1 MSKIY
6 NALTR
11 DPFNRSTIRSRIIRF
26 VIVSFLSLW
35 AIAVMFLMDAE
46 NELRPEFL
54 GGQRFI
60 DTSIPGNYLGLF
72 GKDYSRNFVAD
83 FLYNVCD
90 ITPKDVSLPSWLI
103 IGIVLGCLWV
113 WALFDCFDKKIR
125 KAFKIDDTELK
136 DHKRRVITYKASII
150 IGLVMVAIIGIIIV
164 SLLTDG
170 VMTSKSFSAAE
181 LLTTLAISLILIAI
195 WPVIAL
201 IGILVYASF
210 YYLAKLCK
218 WLFGKKDKKNTAET
232 EGEGAGNGGK
242 GEMNIG
248 SDKGEYDISL
258 GKVFPALKRIDE
270 KYADGTAIP
279 TFEKQNVT
287 LAEIVKRFRAYLCNQ
302 KLYFDEKTL
311 RNFIGGLSV
320 SRLLI
325 LEGLSGT
332 GKSTLPRLFSEFVG
346 NKVFYSPVQAT
357 WRDRT
362 DLVGYYSEFT
372 QEYKETDFL
381 KRLYEANFKNEEINM
396 MVLDEMNISR
406 IEYYFADFLSILEYP
421 SPDWLIKVMQ
431 LKDGQEA
438 PTKFIDGNVQI
449 PTNTWF
455 IGTAN
460 TDDSTFTISD
470 KVYDRAI
477 VLDFLRVNEPFTMDY
492 NTDEIHISSEELLD
506 LFKEAQANEANRL
519 NDEER
524 AKFKQLCNFV
534 LDTFNVTFGNRIM
547 NQIEN
552 FVPVY
557 VALGGTKTEALDF
570 IFSRKVMRKLQG
582 KYDEYVKDGLTKM
595 VRFINGLYGKDQ
607 LPYTEESIVE
617 LRKKLI

>member
-1 MSKIY
+1 MGSLYK
-6 NALTR
+6 NLTK
-11 DPFNRSTIRSRIIRF
+11 DAFDRSTLKKRIIRCI
-26 VIVSFLSLW
+26 IVTFLTVWSL
-35 AIAVMFLMDAE
+35 IVMMLMDAD
-46 NELRPEFL
+46 NALRPESL
-54 GGQRFI
+54 GGHNF
-60 DTSIPGNYLGLF
+60 GLSV
-72 GKDYSRNFVAD
+72 GPYIADYSQNIIAD
-83 FLYNVCD
+83 FLYNVFEL
-90 ITPKDVSLPSWLI
+90 TPKDVSLNSWIILGVLI
-103 IGIVLGCLWV
+103 TCLWA
-113 WALFDCFDKKIR
+113 WALFDCFDMKLRKK
-125 KAFKIDDTELK
+125 FKVDDTELK
-136 DHKRRVITYKASII
+136 DHKRRVITYKSAVI
-150 IGLVMVAIIGIIIV
+150 IGLIVIAILFIALV
-164 SLLTDG
+164 SVITEGQLDSDTF
-170 VMTSKSFSAAE
+170 TATE
-181 LLTTLAISLILIAI
+181 LLTTLCISLILILVFPTFIFFAI
-195 WPVIAL
+195 FIYAL
-201 IGILVYASF
+201 I
-210 YYLAKLCK
+210 YYIVRLFR
-218 WLFGKKDKKNTAET
+218 WLLNLGKKKKKVDAEN
-232 EGEGAGNGGK
+232 ADALNANGNGNGK
-242 GEMNIG
+242 VSSEQ
-248 SDKGEYDISL
+248 GEYDTSL

-270 KYADGTAIP
+270 KYADGTAVP
-279 TFEKQNVT
+279 AFEQQNVT
-287 LAEIVKRFRAYLCNQ
+287 LSDIVKRFRAYLCKQ

-320 SRLLI
+320 SRLLV

-332 GKSTLPRLFSEFVG
+332 GKSTLPRLFSTFVG

-381 KRLYEANFKNEEINM
+381 KRLYEANYKEQEINL

-438 PTKFIDGNVQI
+438 PAKLIDGNVLI

-477 VLDFLRVNEPFTMDY
+477 VLDFLRVNEPFTTNDES
-492 NTDEIHISSEELLD
+492 DEIHISSEQLLQ
-506 LFKEAQANEANRL
+506 LFKEAQENNANRL

-524 AKFKQLCNFV
+524 ARFKQLCDFV
-534 LDTFNVTFGNRIM
+534 LETFNVTFGNRIM

-595 VRFINGLYGKDQ
+595 VRFINGLYGKDA

>member
-1 MSKIY
+1 MGSLYKK
-6 NALTR
+6 LTK
-11 DPFNRSTIRSRIIRF
+11 DAFDRSTVKKRIIRCL
-26 VIVSFLSLW
+26 IVTLLSAW
-35 AIAVMFLMDAE
+35 ALLVMVLMDAD
-46 NELRPEFL
+46 NALRSASL
-54 GGQRFI
+54 GGHNF
-60 DTSIPGNYLGLF
+60 GLSRWPY
-72 GKDYSRNFVAD
+72 KADYSQNLVAD
-83 FLYNVCD
+83 FLYNVFE
-90 ITPKDVSLPSWLI
+90 ITPKDVSLNSWII
-103 IGIVLGCLWV
+103 IGVLITCLFT
-113 WALFDCFDKKIR
+113 WALFDCFDMKIR
-125 KAFKIDDTELK
+125 AKFKIDDTELR
-136 DHKRRVITYKASII
+136 DHKRRVITYKAIVALII
-150 IGLVMVAIIGIIIV
+150 LAAAILFVALVSVITEGQMDSDTFTALELIT
-164 SLLTDG
+164 SLC
-170 VMTSKSFSAAE
+170 
-181 LLTTLAISLILIAI
+181 ISLILIAI
-195 WPVIAL
+195 IPAFIFIAL
-201 IGILVYASF
+201 FIYATI
-210 YYLAKLCK
+210 YYIVRLCR
-218 WLFGKKDKKNTAET
+218 WLLNLGKKKKKVDAEN
-232 EGEGAGNGGK
+232 ADALNGNGFGN
-242 GEMNIG
+242 GRVS
-248 SDKGEYDISL
+248 SDQGEYDTSL

-270 KYADGTAIP
+270 KYADETAIP
-279 TFEKQNVT
+279 VFEQQNVT
-287 LAEIVKRFRAYLCNQ
+287 LSDIVKRFRAYLCKQ

-320 SRLLI
+320 SRLLV

-332 GKSTLPRLFSEFVG
+332 GKSTLPRLFSTFVG

-381 KRLYEANFKNEEINM
+381 KRLYEANYKDKEINL

-421 SPDWLIKVMQ
+421 SPDWQIKVMQ

-438 PTKFIDGNVQI
+438 PAKLIDGNVLI

-477 VLDFLRVNEPFTMDY
+477 VLDFLRVNEPFTTDDES
-492 NTDEIHISSEELLD
+492 DEIHISSEQLLQ
-506 LFKEAQANEANRL
+506 LFKEAQENNANRL

-524 AKFKQLCNFV
+524 ARFKQLCDFV
-534 LDTFNVTFGNRIM
+534 LETFNITFGNRIM

-595 VRFINGLYGKDQ
+595 VRFINTLYGKDQ

>member
-6 NALTR
+6 KALTK
-11 DPFNRSTIRSRIIRF
+11 DPFNRSTIRSRIIRL
-26 VIVSFLSLW
+26 VIVSFLSIW
-35 AIAVMFLMDAE
+35 AIAVMFFMDAE
-46 NELRPEFL
+46 NTIRPDFW
-54 GGQRFI
+54 GGLKFGTPE
-60 DTSIPGNYLGLF
+60 DPHGLYIGF
-72 GKDYSRNFVAD
+72 DYSQNFIAD
-83 FLYNVCD
+83 FLYNVCEL
-90 ITPKDVSLPSWLI
+90 TPKDVSLPSWI
-103 IGIVLGCLWV
+103 ILGIVLGCLWV

-125 KAFKIDDTELK
+125 KAFRIDDTELP
-136 DHKRRVITYKASII
+136 DHKRRIITYRASII
-150 IGLVMVAIIGIIIV
+150 IGLVMVAIIGVIIV
-164 SLLTDG
+164 SLITGGKLG
-170 VMTSKSFSAAE
+170 SKTFSAGE
-181 LLTTLAISLILIAI
+181 LLTTLLISLILIVI
-195 WPVIAL
+195 WPTIAL
-201 IGILVYASF
+201 VAILIYASF

-218 WLFGKKDKKNTAET
+218 WLFGKKDKKAKDGEGQ
-232 EGEGAGNGGK
+232 GEGAGNGGK
-242 GEMNIG
+242 GGEMNIG

-270 KYADGTAIP
+270 KYADGTAVP

-287 LAEIVKRFRAYLCNQ
+287 LAEIVKRFRAYLCKQ

-421 SPDWLIKVMQ
+421 SPDWLIQVMQ

-438 PTKFIDGNVQI
+438 PSKFIDGNVQI

-506 LFKEAQANEANRL
+506 LFKQAQADEANRL